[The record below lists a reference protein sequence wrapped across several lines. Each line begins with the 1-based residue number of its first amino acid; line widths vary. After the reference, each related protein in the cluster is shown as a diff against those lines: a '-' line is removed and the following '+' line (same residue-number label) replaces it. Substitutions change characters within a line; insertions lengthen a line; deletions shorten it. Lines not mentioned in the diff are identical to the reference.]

1 MRHPHDFRAAVRS
14 GRRAGRP
21 RLVVHLAAP
30 AAESVDVAGPA
41 AAVGF
46 VVSRQVGPAVVRN
59 RVKRRLRHLMLDRLD
74 RLPAGSRAVVRAN
87 PAAASASFAELAAD
101 LDAALRRLAVGPAR

>member
-1 MRHPHDFRAAVRS
+1 MRHSDDFRAAVRS

-30 AAESVDVAGPA
+30 AADAVGRPA
-41 AAVGF
+41 SVGF
-46 VVSRQVGPAVVRN
+46 VVSRQVGPSVVRN
-59 RVKRRLRHLMLDRLD
+59 RVRRRLRHLMLDRLD

-87 PAAASASFAELAAD
+87 PAAASASFADLASD
-101 LDAALRRLAVGPAR
+101 LDAALRRLSAGAAR